1 VNKKRY
7 EKDAAGQDVLC
18 EMPGLKKLWLCR
30 KSSAG
35 NCGNR
40 NLTNLATCSAY

>member
-18 EMPGLKKLWLCR
+18 EMPGLK
-30 KSSAG
+30 
-35 NCGNR
+35 
-40 NLTNLATCSAY
+40 NLGCAETLRQEPAETKT